1 MSVSPSDLSNL
12 LPAIERFSDVKLLC
26 IGDIMLDRFV
36 YGSVDR
42 ISPEAP
48 IPVMKQTHETSM
60 LGGAGN
66 VVRNMVS
73 LGAQCCFM
81 SVVGDDAIGKKLLS
95 LVGES
100 PLVTP
105 YILTQNGRRSTEKTR
120 YIAGTQQ
127 LLRSDY
133 ETSAAINADIEDQL
147 IQLAEQ
153 EIGHYQLVV
162 LSDYGKGVLTDR
174 VIRAVIE
181 TAARHKVAVFV
192 DPKRRDLAAYQ
203 GATLLSP
210 NLAELSASM
219 QDRPLS
225 SEDSITH
232 AALTLIQQHH
242 FAHLLVTRGK
252 DGMTLVD
259 HTAAITHIPAQARE
273 VFDVSGAGD
282 TAMATLACAYAS
294 GLTLPQAAQL
304 ANIAAGIVVGRLGT
318 ATIFRTDLKVALHAY
333 QSTAGHAKIAARDMA
348 ALMVQSWKEQ
358 GLKVGFTNG
367 CFDVLHVGHLQSL
380 GEAKLHCDRLVVAI
394 NSDASVSRLK
404 GPSRPINAEMDRA
417 TMMAALDSV
426 DLVTIFR
433 EDTPE
438 ALIEQLLPNVLM
450 KGADYAENQVVG
462 GEFVKSYGGVVVL
475 LPLKQG
481 YSSTTIIEKT
491 RQTS

>member
-1 MSVSPSDLSNL
+1 MNVGTDFSGL
-12 LPAIERFSDVKLLC
+12 LPVIERFSDVKLLC

-48 IPVMKQTHETSM
+48 IPVMKQTHESSM

-100 PLVTP
+100 SLVTP
-105 YILTQNGRRSTEKTR
+105 YILTQSGRRSTEKTR

-133 ETSAAINADIEDQL
+133 ETSEAISTEIEDQL
-147 IQLAEQ
+147 IQLAVQ
-153 EIGHYQLVV
+153 EIRHYQLVII
-162 LSDYGKGVLTDR
+162 SDYGKGVLTDR
-174 VIRAVIE
+174 VLNAVI
-181 TAARHKVAVFV
+181 TAANERHVPVFV
-192 DPKRRDLAAYQ
+192 DPKRRDLVAYQ

-210 NLAELSASM
+210 NLAELSASAG
-219 QDRPLS
+219 DAPLL
-225 SEDSITH
+225 DDDAVLQ
-232 AALTLIQQHH
+232 AALGLMQQHH
-242 FAHLLVTRGK
+242 FQHMLITRGK
-252 DGMTLVD
+252 DGMTWVD
-259 HTAAITHIPAQARE
+259 HTGAATHIPAQARE

-282 TAMATLACAYAS
+282 TAMATLACAKAC
-294 GLTLPQAAQL
+294 GLSFVQAAQL
-304 ANIAAGIVVGRLGT
+304 ANMAAGIVVGRLGT
-318 ATIFRTDLKVALHAY
+318 ATIFRTDLKVALHSYEANA
-333 QSTAGHAKIAARDMA
+333 QHAKIASRDMA

-380 GEAKLHCDRLVVAI
+380 NEAKLHCDRLVVAI

-417 TMMAALDSV
+417 TMMAALDGV
-426 DLVTIFR
+426 DMVTIFR

-438 ALIEQLLPNVLM
+438 TLIELLKPDVLM
-450 KGADYAENQVVG
+450 KGADYTENQVVG
-462 GEFVKSYGGVVVL
+462 GDYVKSYGGRIVL

>member
-1 MSVSPSDLSNL
+1 MMSGTDLSAL
-12 LPAIERFSDVKLLC
+12 LSAVERFSDVKLLC
-26 IGDIMLDRFV
+26 IGDVMLDRFV
-36 YGSVDR
+36 YGNVDR

-48 IPVMKQTHETSM
+48 IPVMKQSHEISM

-105 YILTQNGRRSTEKTR
+105 YILTQSGRRSTEKTR

-133 ETSAAINADIEDQL
+133 ETSEPISTDLEDQL
-147 IQLAEQ
+147 IQLAQQ
-153 EIGHYQLVV
+153 EVGHYQLVV

-174 VIRAVIE
+174 VIQAVIE
-181 TAARHKVAVFV
+181 AAQLHKIPVFV
-192 DPKRRDLAAYQ
+192 DPKRRDLGAYR

-210 NLAELSASM
+210 NLAELSAST
-219 QDRPLS
+219 QDQPMS
-225 SEDSITH
+225 NDDSITH
-232 AALTLIQQHH
+232 AALTLMQQHH
-242 FAHLLVTRGK
+242 FRHMLVTRGK

-294 GLTLPQAAQL
+294 GLALPQAAHL
-304 ANIAAGIVVGRLGT
+304 ANLAAGIVVGRLGT
-318 ATIFRTDLKVALHAY
+318 ATIFRTDLKVALHGY
-333 QSTAGHAKIAARDMA
+333 QANAQHAKIAARDMA
-348 ALMVQSWKEQ
+348 ALIVQSWKEQ

-380 GEAKLHCDRLVVAI
+380 NEAKLHCDRLVVAL

-404 GPSRPINAEMDRA
+404 GPARPINAEMDRA
-417 TMMAALDSV
+417 TMIAALDGV

-438 ALIEQLLPNVLM
+438 ALIEALKPDVLM

-462 GEFVKSYGGVVVL
+462 GDYVKSYGGKIVL
-475 LPLKQG
+475 LPLKDG
-481 YSSTTIIEKT
+481 YSSTATIEKT